1 MYGVPPSFR
10 QEVSE
15 DLICSEFLTIWE
27 NVLFFQHNVLKSFP
41 IKANSIQ
48 FPQKSY
54 KKKYHHTSIILK
66 SRPLKFRIKKRTSKL
81 KTSKKL
87 HEPMNDSQLAKAL
100 SMDEMELAEA
110 FGYFE
115 NHDLNESAFANMFQ
129 DDCYEIDTSGLQLV
143 DYETGI
149 KIACVNV
156 ENSSNLADQDLA
168 HTFGYWDAAYDSS
181 GDGNKNQLELQGNCD
196 TDEDAALAAEFGY
209 YDDLD
214 NYSQHNGGYSPDVS
228 DSSSEQESS
237 KCEDN
242 CEESSGD
249 HYSSS
254 DTGSSSC
261 DDDNQESSGSTS
273 CSESADDPSETI
285 SSSWDG
291 TDGEDSSASN

>member
-54 KKKYHHTSIILK
+54 KKKYHHTSIILE

-110 FGYFE
+110 FGYF
-115 NHDLNESAFANMFQ
+115 
-129 DDCYEIDTSGLQLV
+129 
-143 DYETGI
+143 
-149 KIACVNV
+149 
-156 ENSSNLADQDLA
+156 
-168 HTFGYWDAAYDSS
+168 
-181 GDGNKNQLELQGNCD
+181 
-196 TDEDAALAAEFGY
+196 
-209 YDDLD
+209 
-214 NYSQHNGGYSPDVS
+214 
-228 DSSSEQESS
+228 
-237 KCEDN
+237 
-242 CEESSGD
+242 
-249 HYSSS
+249 
-254 DTGSSSC
+254 
-261 DDDNQESSGSTS
+261 
-273 CSESADDPSETI
+273 
-285 SSSWDG
+285 
-291 TDGEDSSASN
+291 